1 MSRYIDAKPSIFAR
15 RLSPTLKLG
24 LFLVASLALLFTDH
38 QTDHLK
44 PVRSVLNTLLTP
56 LEAVAEWPSGLANIG
71 EYFASRS
78 TLEDE
83 NQRLQKEHLMLMARL
98 QRLAALESE
107 NMRIRALLQSSKRLA
122 EEVLIAEIQE
132 TSSDPYRH
140 YLRLNKGSSDGIY
153 EGQPLIDAH
162 GILGQVVSVSM
173 LNSEAI
179 MITDADH
186 SIPVEINRNGLRTIA
201 QGQGSDRL
209 RLPYL
214 PINADI
220 REGDLI
226 VSSGLGGRYPPGY
239 PVGIIKEV
247 HRYPGEEF
255 LEIYALPAAQI
266 HHGREVLLVKEMPEV
281 SSSVADNSGP
291 RS

>member
-1 MSRYIDAKPSIFAR
+1 MTRLRDASSPLFAR
-15 RLSPTLKLG
+15 RLSPTLKFG
-24 LFLVASLALLFTDH
+24 IFLVLSIAILFADH
-38 QTDHLK
+38 QSDKLK
-44 PVRSVLNTLLTP
+44 PFRSAYNTILRP
-56 LEAVAEWPSGLANIG
+56 VEWIAEWPSVFGDLG

-78 TLEDE
+78 TISEE
-83 NQRLQKEHLMLMARL
+83 NDRLQKEHLMLMARL

-107 NMRIRALLQSSKRLA
+107 NMRIRALLQSSKRVT

-132 TSSDPYRH
+132 TSHDPYRH
-140 YLRLNKGSSDGIY
+140 YLRLNKGSLDGIY

-162 GILGQVVSVSM
+162 GILGQVVSVSI
-173 LNSEAI
+173 LSSEAI

-220 REGDLI
+220 EEGDLI
-226 VSSGLGGRYPPGY
+226 VSSGLGGRYPAGY
-239 PVGIIKEV
+239 PVGVVNEV

-255 LEIYALPAAQI
+255 LEIYATPAAQI
-266 HHGREVLLVKEMPEV
+266 QHGREVLLVKQPPDV
-281 SSSVADNSGP
+281 SSSVAQSEEP
-291 RS
+291 RT